1 MTNIT
6 YEVLDKLGVLSESPR
21 GWTKEL
27 RLINWNNRGPRY
39 DLREW
44 SPGDKKASRGITM
57 SLKEM
62 RVLQEAMMEIELPDP
77 EEEEEERE
85 AGSAA
90 GEAGQD
96 MEEAAALAEKAAEYK
111 GAGKPVAEEGGAA
124 VAVEESKKAG

>member
-44 SPGDKKASRGITM
+44 SPGDRKASRGITM

-62 RVLQEAMMEIELPDP
+62 RVLQEALMEIELPDP
-77 EEEEEERE
+77 EEEEEKE
-85 AGSAA
+85 AGP
-90 GEAGQD
+90 EADEARQD
-96 MEEAAALAEKAAEYK
+96 MDEAAALAEKRAEYK
-111 GAGKPVAEEGGAA
+111 GADKPAA
-124 VAVEESKKAG
+124 EESKAAAAFKEGKKAG

>member
-6 YEVLDKLGVLSESPR
+6 YEVLDKLGILSETPR

-62 RVLQEAMMEIELPDP
+62 RILQEALMEIELPDP
-77 EEEEEERE
+77 EEEEERE
-85 AGSAA
+85 AGA
-90 GEAGQD
+90 EAGL
-96 MEEAAALAEKAAEYK
+96 EAKATAGGQAKATAEAE
-111 GAGKPVAEEGGAA
+111 AEANTEA
-124 VAVEESKKAG
+124 ESG